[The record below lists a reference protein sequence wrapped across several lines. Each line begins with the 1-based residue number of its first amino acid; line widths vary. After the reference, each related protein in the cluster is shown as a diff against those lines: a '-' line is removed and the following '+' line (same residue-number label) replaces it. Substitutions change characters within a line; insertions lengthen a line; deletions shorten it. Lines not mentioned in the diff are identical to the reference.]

1 MRIGPEGQRPERDDK
16 TQHASSRLPPGC
28 YFLDDLDL
36 LILALAVSRPDCGFW
51 LGGGACS
58 ASFLGKFVASGGDG
72 QIIWT
77 TSCTFVTLLSVTR
90 LTTPMQAAASLVL
103 TWPVL
108 FTLICMVSVWFI
120 TTTPEQIFLLDNWT
134 ITGSLVEADDLQ

>member
-1 MRIGPEGQRPERDDK
+1 MQLVSPKRALITQRLQKPLHCMRLQIATIDAYRARGPERDDK

-28 YFLDDLDL
+28 YFPDDLDL

-77 TSCTFVTLLSVTR
+77 TSCTFVTLLSVIR
-90 LTTPMQAAASLVL
+90 RGLTLSELY
-103 TWPVL
+103 
-108 FTLICMVSVWFI
+108 S
-120 TTTPEQIFLLDNWT
+120 E
-134 ITGSLVEADDLQ
+134 